1 MQKYGFNSDWTTEI
15 NFLVVKNNY
24 PYNSKCCNMKNDLY
38 KRGKQLYEELLKR
51 VAYYEIF
58 GYDELVEF
66 V

>member
-1 MQKYGFNSDWTTEI
+1 
-15 NFLVVKNNY
+15 
-24 PYNSKCCNMKNDLY
+24 MKNDLY